1 MENIFSPEKMGIFGE
16 KVDKKFSDLS
26 ATTFFCAGGGSLL
39 LAAALKL
46 AGRNQASSFF
56 GNSAIPLL
64 AIACYK
70 KASGSSASKSNS
82 SDTEKEK
89 GYLSDNDPIAST

>member
-16 KVDKKFSDLS
+16 NVEKKFSGLS
-26 ATTFFCAGGGSLL
+26 AKPFLYAGAGSLL
-39 LAAALKL
+39 IAAALKL
-46 AGRNQASSFF
+46 AGNTQASSFF

-82 SDTEKEK
+82 SDTEKDK